1 MRICDPEAGQTYYVG
16 VTLASSR
23 TSKTCA
29 TYNIKAAHSELEEK
43 CAASWQSAPTR
54 ALVPTP
60 LTAFTPFFDTV
71 LSGEYQLYSIHIS
84 ESHSHDNMLIEVSRY
99 DLFLILATQALL
111 PLLQYQG

>member
-1 MRICDPEAGQTYYVG
+1 MDVRICDPEAGQTYYVG

-84 ESHSHDNMLIEVSRY
+84 ESQAEDNLLIEVR
-99 DLFLILATQALL
+99 
-111 PLLQYQG
+111 